1 MLECR
6 VTELRVLIADQQ
18 ESSMNVNRFLTLVRK
33 YTDVRE
39 LTSKIIR
46 EFVERIEV
54 WGRSG

>member
-1 MLECR
+1 M
-6 VTELRVLIADQQ
+6 TELRVLIADQQ